1 MPINNVNKWFQKSC
15 YSSICLSG
23 EGDAVLNDT
32 GATTFDTAGTGG
44 GCMLPYAALANTV
57 TITTDGNFHLN

>member
-15 YSSICLSG
+15 YSSICQSG

-44 GCMLPYAALANTV
+44 AACCHMLLLQ
-57 TITTDGNFHLN
+57 IQ